1 MVLLVVVVSGLIFGS
16 LVVME
21 VLKVVL
27 EVVLEDMEGLLKE
40 VKDGLLEE
48 VVVMEEMDV
57 DFMDVVDIMD
67 ENKYVLKYNLGI
79 YFV

>member
-1 MVLLVVVVSGLIFGS
+1 MVVVSGLIFGS
-16 LVVME
+16 LVVIE
-21 VLKVVL
+21 DLKVVL

-67 ENKYVLKYNLGI
+67 ENK
-79 YFV
+79 

>member
-1 MVLLVVVVSGLIFGS
+1 MVVIVVF
-16 LVVME
+16 
-21 VLKVVL
+21 LKVVL

-67 ENKYVLKYNLGI
+67 ENNYVLKYNWGI